1 MHILLASTMGQNPE
15 LHRSL
20 SQDGHGCDLAE
31 PFVEAPSIAQHSGPY
46 DVVVLDVAD
55 ARLQAFAALR
65 EIRRRGLRMP
75 VVIITNPIS
84 VEDEQTAL
92 NIGADDVLIRPVR
105 APVLIA
111 RMQAILRRGLG
122 HTSSQLTCGNVVL
135 DQARRTVSV
144 DGRHVRITCREFDV
158 LEMLMLRRGVLL
170 TKEQFMSRAYGVE
183 DGPDQRI
190 LDVFVCKLRRKLA
203 AAGSAEIVRTIWG
216 RGYVLEEPSAA
227 ELAAA
232 RARFQNGQPRMR
244 RAHLTVEVGGS
255 AGSSSMAVAA
265 L

>member
-1 MHILLASTMGQNPE
+1 MHVLLATTVGKSPE
-15 LHRSL
+15 LQRCL
-20 SQDGHGCDLAE
+20 SQEGHGCDLAE
-31 PFVEAPSIAQHSGPY
+31 PFAEVASIAQHSGPY

-65 EIRRRGLRMP
+65 ELRRRGLRMP
-75 VVIITNPIS
+75 VVVITNSIS

-92 NIGADDVLIRPVR
+92 NLGADDVLIRPVR

-122 HTSSQLTCGNVVL
+122 HASSQLSCGNVVL
-135 DQARRTVSV
+135 DQARRTVTV
-144 DGRHVRITCREFDV
+144 DSRHVRITCREFDV

-216 RGYVLEEPSAA
+216 RGYVLEDPSAA
-227 ELAAA
+227 EVAAA
-232 RARFQNGQPRMR
+232 RGRFQTGQPRMR
-244 RAHLTVEVGGS
+244 RAHLSVDMN
-255 AGSSSMAVAA
+255 ASMAVAV
-265 L
+265 